1 MCDILNKSAS
11 QAILEFFRVATKYIG
26 KEIKLKSNQLFSI
39 TYNIEDETRPR
50 YQFKY
55 GLPEYGHVFISII
68 ITGEYKG
75 SVDKML
81 VTAPPKHK
89 ELVSIMINEERLL
102 NIGLDTELREHKT
115 FVEIEANI
123 NAIKMIELATK
134 DLSEAIILSESKE
147 HFSQSEKVLP
157 AGRAR

>member
-1 MCDILNKSAS
+1 
-11 QAILEFFRVATKYIG
+11 
-26 KEIKLKSNQLFSI
+26 
-39 TYNIEDETRPR
+39 
-50 YQFKY
+50 
-55 GLPEYGHVFISII
+55 
-68 ITGEYKG
+68 
-75 SVDKML
+75 
-81 VTAPPKHK
+81 
-89 ELVSIMINEERLL
+89 MINEESWL

-115 FVEIEANI
+115 FAEIEANI